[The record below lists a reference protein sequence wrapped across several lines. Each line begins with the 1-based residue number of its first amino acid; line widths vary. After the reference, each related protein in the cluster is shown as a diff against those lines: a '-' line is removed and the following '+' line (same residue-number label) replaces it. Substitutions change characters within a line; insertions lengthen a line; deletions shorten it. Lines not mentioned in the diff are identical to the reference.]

1 MYRCLTDDKRI
12 YPVMAVYGILGGCD
26 RSKHPCVPGLHT
38 LHSAFPWTASTTTM
52 QCLAAVLYGVER
64 RALTAGNVSF
74 LVKAYT
80 PFIIIP
86 LLMLVDMTARS
97 IALVGAASK
106 VRNARTKSD

>member
-1 MYRCLTDDKRI
+1 
-12 YPVMAVYGILGGCD
+12 MAVYGILGECGK
-26 RSKHPCVPGLHT
+26 SKDSCASGLYA
-38 LHSAFPWTASTTTM
+38 LHSACLWTASTTTM

-64 RALTAGNVSF
+64 RALTTGNVSF

-106 VRNARTKSD
+106 IPSLRMKSD